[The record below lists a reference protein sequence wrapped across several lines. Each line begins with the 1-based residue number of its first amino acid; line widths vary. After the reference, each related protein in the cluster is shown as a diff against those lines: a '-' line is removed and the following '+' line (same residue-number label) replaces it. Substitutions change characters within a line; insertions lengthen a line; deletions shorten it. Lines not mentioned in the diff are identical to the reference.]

1 MSSMMK
7 KGKISSIMF
16 MKDPEM
22 MVSEMCKPILPSLQV
37 KRQNKY
43 NNVHEGTQNNVNDEE
58 TLNPV

>member
-1 MSSMMK
+1 
-7 KGKISSIMF
+7 MF